1 MSYSNHTTNYNLPLY
16 VGTDK
21 PTYLGDFNTAM
32 SAIDS
37 QMKAN
42 ADSASG
48 ADTKANSAI
57 SAVGTLANLTTTA
70 KTDLVSAVN
79 EVNTTAG
86 TAQSTANNASTS
98 AGNALEQSQQTALEL
113 ASLEN
118 KFNLTATS
126 LSVSCPQLTPNPAGT
141 FITCA
146 KNSDGSMAKIY
157 GRIRFSSSYNGDCVC
172 TISDTGLR
180 PTEAI
185 TFQGCAF
192 RFANYPDGNQ
202 VCYMLDYTLNT
213 NGTITVRV
221 TNSTA
226 FAGVDAVLMANLLF
240 IKDFGDQPE

>member
-32 SAIDS
+32 GAIDT

-42 ADSASG
+42 ADSATG
-48 ADTKANSAI
+48 ADTKATSAL

-70 KTDLVSAVN
+70 KSDLVSAVN

-86 TAQSTANNASTS
+86 TAQSTASDASIS
-98 AGNALEQSQQTALEL
+98 ASNALEQSQATALKVTALEN
-113 ASLEN
+113 E
-118 KFNLTATS
+118 FNLTATS
-126 LSVSCPQLTPNPAGT
+126 LAVSCPQLTPNPAGT

-146 KNSDGSMAKIY
+146 KNSDGTLAKIY
-157 GRIRFSSSYNGDCVC
+157 GRIRFSSSYNGDCIC

-180 PTEAI
+180 PTQAI

-192 RFANYPDGNQ
+192 RFGNYPDGKQ
-202 VCYMLDYTLNT
+202 ICYMLDYTLNT
-213 NGTITVRV
+213 NGTVTVTV

-226 FAGVDAVLMANLLF
+226 FSGVDAVLMANLLF